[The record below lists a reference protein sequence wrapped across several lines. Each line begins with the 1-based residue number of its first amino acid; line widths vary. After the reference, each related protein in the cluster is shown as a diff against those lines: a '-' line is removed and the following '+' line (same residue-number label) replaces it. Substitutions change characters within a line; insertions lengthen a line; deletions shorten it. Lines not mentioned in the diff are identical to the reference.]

1 MAIRQPKPPPEAEVL
16 TLVEA
21 ADYLRISE
29 RTLHT
34 LLPEIPH
41 RLVGRQYRFLVT
53 DLRQYLSTQPEG
65 GVKQGP

>member
-16 TLVEA
+16 VFAEA
-21 ADYLRISE
+21 ADFLRISE

-41 RLVGRQYRFLVT
+41 RRVGSQYRFLLA
-53 DLRQYLSTQPEG
+53 DLRQYLSANSKGET
-65 GVKQGP
+65 K

>member
-16 TLVEA
+16 VFAEA
-21 ADYLRISE
+21 ADFLRISE

-41 RLVGRQYRFLVT
+41 KVVGRQYRFLLT
-53 DLRQYLSTQPEG
+53 DLRRYLTQSKGE
-65 GVKQGP
+65 VK